1 MFKKGEVRNPRGRG
15 GEYQRCLMLCREA
28 SYAAALEII
37 RLSKESEDDRV
48 RYMAGTWVYQYA
60 WGKPKDYDQKAEELK
75 KESPFNPRDY
85 SPEQLNVIEQL
96 LKILSNPLGK
106 RSSAEAT
113 LPKVR

>member
-1 MFKKGEVRNPRGRG
+1 MTLGPPRRSIV
-15 GEYQRCLMLCREA
+15 LCREA

-60 WGKPKDYDQKAEELK
+60 WGKPKDYDQKAEEFK